1 MKNVKKLELIRE
13 RHLKNL
19 HEILAAPPT
28 TTKKMKKS
36 DSYLRKYCSPKIHDS
51 NRY

>member
-19 HEILAAPPT
+19 HEILT
-28 TTKKMKKS
+28 TKMKKL
-36 DSYLRKYCSPKIHDS
+36 DSYLRKYFSPKIHMTLIGIE
-51 NRY
+51 

>member
-19 HEILAAPPT
+19 LEILA
-28 TTKKMKKS
+28 TTKTTKMKKS
-36 DSYLRKYCSPKIHDS
+36 DSYLRKYC
-51 NRY
+51 